1 MPHCHTIIAWRSKQ
15 MPGNKTAEDIDSSL
29 YVSKTVNVY
38 TVYTLPVNSAERIL
52 NESINYHKIFP
63 H

>member
-1 MPHCHTIIAWRSKQ
+1 MIAWRSKQ

-29 YVSKTVNVY
+29 YVNRAVKVY
-38 TVYTLPVNSAERIL
+38 TVNTLPVNSAERIL
-52 NESINYHKIFP
+52 NESINYHKICP